1 MDPYGQ
7 VCCTCTKLGIVV
19 AAKTRAATFE
29 CVKDRHEVK
38 KIGAETCEGYASVR
52 EGKTAQNNHIIAI
65 RNERPKI

>member
-1 MDPYGQ
+1 MDPYGK

-29 CVKDRHEVK
+29 CTKERHEVK

-52 EGKTAQNNHIIAI
+52 K
-65 RNERPKI
+65 